1 MRKLKIVTVTL
12 LTLIFFIGIFFI
24 EDYIVEVNAKSSQ
37 TIEKNKPAEELK
49 KKENIVFLGDSITEI
64 YPINKI
70 YGDLPII
77 KSGVSGYKTE
87 DILKRMDSMVYRY
100 NPTKVILLI
109 GTNDISKDISEE
121 NLNKTQKNIE
131 KIINGIKKNRK
142 NAKIYIES
150 IYPVNRN
157 IKIEMVSE
165 RTNEA
170 IKQLNK
176 KIKKYCKE
184 ENITYINM
192 YDELLDS
199 DGNFDSELT
208 YDGLHP
214 SSLGYA
220 KITRIL
226 LPYIYEGYKMK

>member
-1 MRKLKIVTVTL
+1 MKKKSLV
-12 LTLIFFIGIFFI
+12 LIFFIIAIFSFTNFS
-24 EDYIVEVNAKSSQ
+24 VEKNNIVNAKSSQ

-157 IKIEMVSE
+157 MKIEMVSE

>member
-1 MRKLKIVTVTL
+1 MKKKSLV
-12 LTLIFFIGIFFI
+12 LIFFIIVIFSFTNFS
-24 EDYIVEVNAKSSQ
+24 VEKNNIVNAKSSQ

-49 KKENIVFLGDSITEI
+49 EKENIVFLGDSITEI

-109 GTNDISKDISEE
+109 GTNDISKNISEE

-157 IKIEMVSE
+157 MKLEMVSE

-176 KIKKYCKE
+176 KIKNYCKE

-192 YDELLDS
+192 HDELLDS

>member
-1 MRKLKIVTVTL
+1 MKKKSLV
-12 LTLIFFIGIFFI
+12 LIIFIIAIFSFTNFS
-24 EDYIVEVNAKSSQ
+24 VEKNNIVNAKSSQ

-157 IKIEMVSE
+157 MKIEMVSE

>member
-1 MRKLKIVTVTL
+1 MKKKSLV
-12 LTLIFFIGIFFI
+12 LIFFIIAIFSFTNFS
-24 EDYIVEVNAKSSQ
+24 VEKNNIVNAKSSQ
-37 TIEKNKPAEELK
+37 TIEKIKPAEELK

-157 IKIEMVSE
+157 MKIEMVSE

-184 ENITYINM
+184 DNITYINM

>member
-1 MRKLKIVTVTL
+1 MKL
-12 LTLIFFIGIFFI
+12 
-24 EDYIVEVNAKSSQ
+24 
-37 TIEKNKPAEELK
+37 
-49 KKENIVFLGDSITEI
+49 
-64 YPINKI
+64 
-70 YGDLPII
+70 
-77 KSGVSGYKTE
+77 
-87 DILKRMDSMVYRY
+87 
-100 NPTKVILLI
+100 
-109 GTNDISKDISEE
+109 
-121 NLNKTQKNIE
+121 
-131 KIINGIKKNRK
+131 
-142 NAKIYIES
+142 
-150 IYPVNRN
+150 
-157 IKIEMVSE
+157 EMVSE

-176 KIKKYCKE
+176 KIKNYCKE

-192 YDELLDS
+192 HDELLDS

>member
-1 MRKLKIVTVTL
+1 MKKKSLI
-12 LTLIFFIGIFFI
+12 LIFSIIAVFTFLNFS
-24 EDYIVEVNAKSSQ
+24 VEKSKIVNAKSNQ
-37 TIEKNKPAEELK
+37 IIEKNKSAKEFK
-49 KKENIVFLGDSITEI
+49 KNENIVFLGDSITEI
-64 YPINKI
+64 YPIDKI
-70 YGDLPII
+70 YSDLPII
-77 KSGVSGYKTE
+77 KSGVSGYKTD
-87 DILKRMDSMVYRY
+87 DILKRMDSMVYKY

-109 GTNDISKDISEE
+109 GTNDISQDISEE
-121 NLNKTQKNIE
+121 NLIKTQKNIE

-157 IKIEMVSE
+157 MKKEMVSE
-165 RTNEA
+165 RTNDA
-170 IKQLNK
+170 IKQLNN

-226 LPYIYEGYKMK
+226 LPYIYEGYEMK

>member
-1 MRKLKIVTVTL
+1 MKKKSLV
-12 LTLIFFIGIFFI
+12 LIFFIIAIFSFTNFS
-24 EDYIVEVNAKSSQ
+24 VEKNNIVNAKSSQ

-49 KKENIVFLGDSITEI
+49 EKENIVFLGDSITEI

-142 NAKIYIES
+142 NI
-150 IYPVNRN
+150 RN
-157 IKIEMVSE
+157 
-165 RTNEA
+165 T
-170 IKQLNK
+170 
-176 KIKKYCKE
+176 
-184 ENITYINM
+184 
-192 YDELLDS
+192 
-199 DGNFDSELT
+199 
-208 YDGLHP
+208 
-214 SSLGYA
+214 SL
-220 KITRIL
+220 
-226 LPYIYEGYKMK
+226 

>member
-1 MRKLKIVTVTL
+1 MKKKSLV
-12 LTLIFFIGIFFI
+12 LIIFIIAIFSFTNFS
-24 EDYIVEVNAKSSQ
+24 VEKNNIVNAKSSQ

-49 KKENIVFLGDSITEI
+49 EKENIVFLGDSITEI

-157 IKIEMVSE
+157 MKIEMVSE

>member
-1 MRKLKIVTVTL
+1 MKKKSLV
-12 LTLIFFIGIFFI
+12 LIFFIIAIFSFTNFS
-24 EDYIVEVNAKSSQ
+24 VEKNNIVNAKSSQ

-131 KIINGIKKNRK
+131 KIINGINKNRK
-142 NAKIYIES
+142 NSKIYI
-150 IYPVNRN
+150 
-157 IKIEMVSE
+157 
-165 RTNEA
+165 
-170 IKQLNK
+170 
-176 KIKKYCKE
+176 
-184 ENITYINM
+184 
-192 YDELLDS
+192 
-199 DGNFDSELT
+199 
-208 YDGLHP
+208 
-214 SSLGYA
+214 
-220 KITRIL
+220 
-226 LPYIYEGYKMK
+226 

>member
-1 MRKLKIVTVTL
+1 MKKKSLV
-12 LTLIFFIGIFFI
+12 LIFFIIAIFSFTNFS
-24 EDYIVEVNAKSSQ
+24 VEKNNIVNAKSSQ

-157 IKIEMVSE
+157 MKLEMVSE

>member
-157 IKIEMVSE
+157 MKIEMVSE